1 MLKIAVMGPESTG
14 KSSVSAFLAAYY
26 KTVWVPEY
34 ARAYCA
40 DLDHDPDLE
49 DEQKMLE
56 GQLALEDQ
64 MLPLAEKLIFCDTMY
79 LTVKIW
85 SEYEFNTYPEGVNDA
100 LKNREYD
107 FFLVMNID
115 LPWQEDPLRNFP
127 HLREHFMQVHLEEV
141 ASTGKPYTIISGLN
155 HDREMNAVY
164 AVDAFLKQWQ

>member
-1 MLKIAVMGPESTG
+1 MGPESTG
-14 KSSVSAFLAAYY
+14 KSTISSFLASHY

-40 DLDHDPDLE
+40 ALDHDPDLE
-49 DEQKMLE
+49 DERRMLE

-64 MLPLAEKLIFCDTMY
+64 MMPLANGLIFCDTMF

-85 SEYEFNTYPEGVNDA
+85 SEYEFNTYPEGVNAA

-115 LPWQEDPLRNFP
+115 LPWQDDPLRNFP
-127 HLREHFMQVHLEEV
+127 HLREHFMKVHLKEV
-141 ASTGKPYTIISGLN
+141 ASTGKPYAIISGLD
-155 HDREMNAVY
+155 HKREQNAIH
-164 AVDAFLKQWQ
+164 AIDAFLKQ